1 MAHEIRVY
9 VWEKPTNI
17 AKCDEI
23 VGLKDKFI
31 KQLGDSHDRSLR
43 GKKEKW

>member
-17 AKCDEI
+17 VKCDEI
-23 VGLKDKFI
+23 VGLLRKNMMKI
-31 KQLGDSHDRSLR
+31 KVV
-43 GKKEKW
+43 KENCLLNCEN